1 MAFRILIVDDYADIR
16 EMYATFLAENG
27 FEVVEAADGLQAI
40 ALSAASP
47 IDLAVVDLSLPQL
60 SGIEVIRRFRAEEA
74 LARMRIISI
83 TALLGA
89 RTQIDALEAG
99 ADLALTKPCLP
110 EELLAAVRKLLETV
124 PPKAPPLPATA

>member
-1 MAFRILIVDDYADIR
+1 MAWRILIVDDYADIR
-16 EMYATFLAENG
+16 EMYATFLGENG

-47 IDLAVVDLSLPQL
+47 IDLAIVDLGLPQL

-83 TALLGA
+83 TALLGE
-89 RTQIDALEAG
+89 RTRIDALEAG
-99 ADLALTKPCLP
+99 ADLALAKPCLP
-110 EELLAAVRKLLETV
+110 EELLAAVRKLLESV
-124 PPKAPPLPATA
+124 PPNAPPIPASA